1 MTFFSGTRQPIK
13 CFQIRQQ
20 KCFKWFSVCF
30 KSLLGYFGV
39 TVRVINLFRRLGETL
54 AVSNVSGGFFVSS
67 ETVSYPKGS
76 GRKFEDMG

>member
-1 MTFFSGTRQPIK
+1 MFSDTSAEV
-13 CFQIRQQ
+13 FQL
-20 KCFKWFSVCF
+20 FSVCF